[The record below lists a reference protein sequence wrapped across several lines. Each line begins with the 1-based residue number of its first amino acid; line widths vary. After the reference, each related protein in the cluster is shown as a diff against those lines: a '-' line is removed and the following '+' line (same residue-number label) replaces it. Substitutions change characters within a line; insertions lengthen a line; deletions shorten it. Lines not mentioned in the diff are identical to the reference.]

1 MITIIINNSNN
12 EEIKNNINSNNLM
25 KISNNGKNKNK

>member
-12 EEIKNNINSNNLM
+12 GEIKNNINSNNLM